1 MNIIITTDLHLDH
14 NPDHDYRWNA
24 LDVVGR
30 HLDSTDIDV
39 AVIAGDLVD
48 AKDRHPAKFVNRVV
62 DRIAQLAARK
72 RVILLKGN
80 HDYIDPRCPFFKILG
95 KLPNL
100 TFVSD
105 PVMLELGGRGLFR
118 WVLFVPHG
126 ASWHQGAAWRKQF
139 PFSNVD
145 LIIAHET
152 FNGSVSSNGTK
163 LPGVPLATVGRKAT
177 GGCPVISGDI
187 HVPQQIGNV
196 TYVGAPH
203 AVRFGD
209 NYDPRMLVWDTA
221 TCKVREIANPGIRRL
236 VVDYRLDSAGDLNP
250 SHKIDEG
257 DHVKA
262 RFIGKQS
269 DLREWPEIRER
280 IRAHIERKRARSFG
294 EEYLVDRPE
303 IIAAE
308 ITDTDGRDDSEVF
321 SDHCDRVGVD
331 PAVALMAFDGWFG
344 EAKTDDVVQ
353 RSDYQLHAISIRGFR
368 SFLDDVA
375 FKYPESPGVYLLTG
389 KNGDGKSSFFEALYW
404 CLYGRT
410 SMGLIAKQ
418 IAHWSG
424 DAETSVVVEGYVDG
438 RLVAVTRTWNPNSLT
453 IQRGLGDPEKVTQQE
468 IDRLVGVDRD
478 QFLACAYFAQKGTK
492 FMDTGAAAQLTAV
505 SRLLSLKRWD
515 ERIAAAKLSGKTAK
529 REVDDCQIAV
539 ARAEKSFEI
548 CERQHV
554 DALYE
559 FGAWQSK
566 DDTARYMQQC
576 RDWVAGLER
585 ALLAAEQARSSHIPK
600 CELALTRLDQWEDR
614 IEELEGDDETCPEC
628 GGELD
633 LTAQDRKTRQVELD
647 SALSAQK
654 TARAVAS
661 RTNSHEKKLAA
672 AFKAA
677 SDTVRNARMYC
688 DEGDDGQQVGEFEAE
703 IAAIE
708 IPQQANPFTQQI
720 KRLARQVGEASTEL
734 ENCRESLADVR
745 GAMAEAKVAAGIY
758 ADVRASLLRS
768 AALEYETYFG
778 NALPQLGLDS
788 WRVKCTA
795 IDDDGQAD
803 WLIQV
808 SAPQA
813 PDWVDFRAY
822 SGGEYT
828 RLCVAGEAAY
838 SDLARARAGIAMDF
852 EIWDEPARW
861 LDPEGLGDLMGFLR
875 WRSTVLEKKVWII
888 EHQTTHAGEVTK
900 HWQVTRDTRGTR
912 ITAA

>member
-1 MNIIITTDLHLDH
+1 MNILITTDLHLDH

-30 HLDSTDIDV
+30 HLDSSDIDV

-62 DRIAQLAARK
+62 DRIAQLADSK
-72 RVILLKGN
+72 PVILLKGN
-80 HDYIDPRCPFFKILG
+80 HDYIDPACPFFKILG
-95 KLPNL
+95 KLPNV

-105 PVMLELGGRGLFR
+105 PVALQWDSTLAL
-118 WVLFVPHG
+118 LVPHG
-126 ASWHQGAAWRKQF
+126 ASWHQGADWRKRLPLDEF
-139 PFSNVD
+139 D
-145 LIIAHET
+145 LILAHET

-163 LPGVPLATVGRKAT
+163 LSGVPLATVGRKAT

-209 NYDPRMLVWDTA
+209 NYDPRMLVWNTE
-221 TCKVREIANPGIRRL
+221 TRKVREIANPGIRRL
-236 VVDYRLDSAGDLNP
+236 VVDYRIDSDGNLNE
-250 SHKIDEG
+250 SQKIDEG

-303 IIAAE
+303 IIASE

-321 SDHCDRVGVD
+321 ADHCDRVGVD
-331 PAVALMAFDGWFG
+331 PAVALAAFDGWFG
-344 EAKTDDVVQ
+344 EAKTDDAVQ

-375 FKYPESPGVYLLTG
+375 FKYPESAGVYLLTG

-492 FMDTGAAAQLTAV
+492 FMDRGEVAQLTAV

-539 ARAEKSFEI
+539 AGSERGLEI
-548 CERQHV
+548 CERHV
-554 DALYE
+554 IEAQSE
-559 FGAWQSK
+559 SESWCSK
-566 DDTARYMQQC
+566 DDTAQYLQQC
-576 RDWVAGLER
+576 REWIAGLER
-585 ALLAAEQARSSHIPK
+585 AADAAERAHLSHISK
-600 CELALTRLDQWEDR
+600 CELAVTRLAEWGVR
-614 IEELEGDDETCPEC
+614 CRELEGDDDTCPEC

-633 LTAQDRKTRQVELD
+633 LTAEDRKARQVELV
-647 SALSAQK
+647 SARLAEQ
-654 TARAVAS
+654 TARVVS
-661 RTNSHEKKLAA
+661 RRTNSHHKGLAA
-672 AFKAA
+672 ACKVAANAA
-677 SDTVRNARMYC
+677 SNAGNYL
-688 DEGDDGQQVGEFEAE
+688 DEADDAQESPAFEAE

-708 IPQQANPFTQQI
+708 VPKQSNPFEKQLE
-720 KRLARQVGEASTEL
+720 RLAGQVDNARTEL
-734 ENCRESLADVR
+734 ESRREALAAVR
-745 GAMAEAKVAAGIY
+745 GAMGEAKVAAGIY

-778 NALPQLGLDS
+778 DALPQLGLDNWS
-788 WRVKCTA
+788 VKCTA
-795 IDDDGQAD
+795 IDEDGQAD

>member
-30 HLDSTDIDV
+30 HLDSSDIDV

-62 DRIAQLAARK
+62 DRIEELARRK
-72 RVILLKGN
+72 VVVLVKGN

-95 KLPNL
+95 KLPGVF
-100 TFVSD
+100 FVND
-105 PVMLELGGRGLFR
+105 PQVIELGTAQ
-118 WVLFVPHG
+118 VLFVPHG
-126 ASWHQGAAWRKQF
+126 VSWQSGADWRKMY
-139 PFSNVD
+139 PFSDVD

-209 NYDPRMLVWDTA
+209 NYAPRMLVWNTE
-221 TCKVREIANPGIRRL
+221 TRKVREIANPGIRRL
-236 VVDYRLDSAGDLNP
+236 VVDYRIDGDGNLNE
-250 SHKIDEG
+250 SQKIDEG

-269 DLREWPEIRER
+269 DLRDWPEIRER
-280 IRAHIERKRARSFG
+280 IRAHIERKWARSFG

-331 PAVALMAFDGWFG
+331 TAVALAAFDGWFG

-375 FKYPESPGVYLLTG
+375 FQYPESPGVYLLTG

-515 ERIAAAKLSGKTAK
+515 ERIAAAKLSAK
-529 REVDDCQIAV
+529 SRKSEVDDCQTLV
-539 ARAEKSFEI
+539 ARAEKALEV
-548 CERQHV
+548 CDRQRV
-554 DALYE
+554 DAQSE
-559 FGAWQSK
+559 SESWQST
-566 DDTARYMQQC
+566 DDTAQYLQQC
-576 RDWVAGLER
+576 RDWIASLER
-585 ALLAAEQARSSHIPK
+585 AADAAQRVRLSRIPESQLAQ
-600 CELALTRLDQWEDR
+600 TRLDQWAAR
-614 IEELEGDDETCPEC
+614 REELEGDDETCPEC
-628 GGELD
+628 GGELE
-633 LTAQDRKTRQVELD
+633 LTAQDRKTRQVELA
-647 SALSAQK
+647 SARSAEQTARVVARKSNSHDKKLSAAW
-654 TARAVAS
+654 TAA
-661 RTNSHEKKLAA
+661 TDAA
-672 AFKAA
+672 
-677 SDTVRNARMYC
+677 RNARMYC
-688 DEGDDGQQVGEFEAE
+688 DEGDDGQKDPELEAQIAE
-703 IAAIE
+703 IE
-708 IPQQANPFTQQI
+708 VPKQANPFTKQLE
-720 KRLARQVGEASTEL
+720 RLAAQVGEARTEL
-734 ENCRESLADVR
+734 ESCRISLAGLR

-758 ADVRASLLRS
+758 ADVKASLLRS

-778 NALPQLGLDS
+778 NALPQLGLDNWS
-788 WRVKCTA
+788 VKCTA
-795 IDDDGQAD
+795 IDEDGQAD
-803 WLIQV
+803 WMIQV

-900 HWQVTRDTRGTR
+900 HWEVTRDTRGTR